1 MRARLLLGAVGAKVP
16 TMPVEIVT
24 WLLTQG
30 PFAGIAALLL
40 WDRKRV
46 EDRHGADMAM
56 VRKELADERTRN
68 NELNESR
75 LDETKV
81 LIEVA
86 QSSRTT
92 MQALLATVGAK

>member
-1 MRARLLLGAVGAKVP
+1 
-16 TMPVEIVT
+16 MPVEIVT

-30 PFAGIAALLL
+30 PFAGVAAILL

-46 EDRHGADMAM
+46 EDRHGAEMTQ
-56 VRKELADERTRN
+56 VRSELAAERARN

-92 MQALLATVGAK
+92 LQAFLAAMPQRGGV